1 MCCYKHLLDQVY
13 KLKKMN
19 YCKGMK
25 IKDFLL
31 YFPIGDY
38 LIRIDGHLT
47 YAHNGRVR
55 DTWDCTNEIIDVVWE
70 V

>member
-1 MCCYKHLLDQVY
+1 
-13 KLKKMN
+13 MN

-47 YAHNGRVR
+47 YAHNGRVS